1 MDKKLKIALIQCP
14 LAWEDPETNRVAFD
28 GRIDA
33 IPKDIDLI
41 VLPEMFTTGF
51 SMSPANI
58 PMEEG
63 KKTLAWMQEIAKQRN
78 AAIMGSIPYF
88 EMGQYTN
95 RLFFVKPNGGYE
107 QYDKRHTFTLAG
119 ENKVYGS
126 GRQKVLV
133 NFRGFKICPMI
144 CYDLRFPVWAR
155 NVENYDVLVYV
166 ANWPKARIHAWD
178 ILLSARAI
186 ENMSY
191 CIGVNRIG
199 TDDMK
204 LEYPGHSAVYD
215 TLGKPLVFSQ
225 KEEIL
230 YAELS
235 MDHLQNTRG
244 KLKFLDDMDRFN
256 LVL

>member
-1 MDKKLKIALIQCP
+1 MDKRLKTALLQFQ
-14 LAWEDPETNRVAFD
+14 LVWEDPEANRSAFAKI
-28 GRIDA
+28 IDS
-33 IPKDIDLI
+33 ISDEVDLI

-58 PMEEG
+58 PVDEG
-63 KKTLAWMQEIAKQRN
+63 KKTLAWMQEIAKRKN
-78 AAIMGSIPYF
+78 AAIMGSLPYY

-95 RLFFVKPNGGYE
+95 RLFFVKPNGSFE

-155 NVENYDVLVYV
+155 NVDHYDVLVYV

-178 ILLSARAI
+178 ILLAARAI

-199 TDDMK
+199 TDGVK
-204 LEYPGHSAVYD
+204 LQYPGHSAIYD
-215 TLGKPLVFSQ
+215 ALGKPLVFSQ
-225 KEEIL
+225 KEDVL
-230 YAELS
+230 YGELS

-256 LVL
+256 LIL